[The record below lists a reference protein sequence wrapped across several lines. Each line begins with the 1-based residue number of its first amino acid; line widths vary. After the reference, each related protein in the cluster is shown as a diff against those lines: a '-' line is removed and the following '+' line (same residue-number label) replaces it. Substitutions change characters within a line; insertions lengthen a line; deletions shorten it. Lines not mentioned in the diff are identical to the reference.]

1 MGTILSLIKKA
12 EALKPQKVK
21 SDLFQFIRSIEAEL
35 VAYNAATLKD
45 DSQDVKGNP
54 IGFYSRAT
62 ELITGGRKK
71 QGDLFDLLETGTFL
85 DSLFVKVQTDSLFFG
100 NKDPKLKEVLKNT
113 LSDDVFGLQDED
125 LNKVLETRVLP
136 YLLKYYTQKLDI

>member
-21 SDLFQFIRSIEAEL
+21 SDLFQFIRSIESEL
-35 VAYNAATLKD
+35 VAYNVATLRD
-45 DSQDVKGNP
+45 DSQDVNGKP

-71 QGDLFDLLETGTFL
+71 KGDPFDLLDTGKLL

-113 LSDDVFGLQDED
+113 ISDDLFGLQEDD

-136 YLLKYYTQKLDI
+136 YLLKYYTQKLGI

>member
-1 MGTILSLIKKA
+1 
-12 EALKPQKVK
+12 
-21 SDLFQFIRSIEAEL
+21 LFQFIRSIESEL
-35 VAYNAATLKD
+35 VAYNVATLRD
-45 DSQDVKGNP
+45 DSQDVNGKP

-71 QGDLFDLLETGTFL
+71 KGDPFDLLDTGKLL

-113 LSDDVFGLQDED
+113 ISDDLFGLQEDD

-136 YLLKYYTQKLDI
+136 YLLKYYTQKLGI